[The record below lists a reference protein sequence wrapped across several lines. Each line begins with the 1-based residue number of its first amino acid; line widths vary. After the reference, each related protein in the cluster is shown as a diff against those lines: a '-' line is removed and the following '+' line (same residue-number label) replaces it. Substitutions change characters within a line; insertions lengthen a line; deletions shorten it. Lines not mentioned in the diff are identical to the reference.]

1 MKEEMPLALANM
13 FQINRSEAMQ
23 LAVFQIL
30 DSCRYNDPKFGYVSV
45 NDPHSL
51 AAVLVVYLFL
61 LSLFSLLLLIN
72 S

>member
-30 DSCRYNDPKFGYVSV
+30 DNYGTMIP
-45 NDPHSL
+45 SL
-51 AAVLVVYLFL
+51 AMS
-61 LSLFSLLLLIN
+61 LSMIPTA
-72 S
+72 